1 VVLVASRAARRKQ
14 PAQYTRRT
22 PEVTPLYAAVRDEL
36 ETYLARAHDRE
47 RIVPRF
53 VERELRAYLQCG
65 LLRHGFVRAR
75 CADCGLDRLV
85 AFSCKGR
92 GFCPACVGRRMADTA
107 AHLVDRVLPQA
118 PVRQWVLSLPHSL
131 RYRLAFDA
139 ELCSAALDV
148 FIRSVFISLRR
159 RARARFGVQ
168 ARIARCGAVT
178 FVQRFGD
185 ALNLNVHFHSLVLDG
200 VYLREAD
207 GSAQFRTLAPPT
219 DAEVERVAASI
230 ALRLIRLLELRGLL
244 AGNPDETDP
253 LARDGSTLGELYAAS
268 IRHRTATGPRA
279 GRRVARVGDRIA
291 ADDLEPPRSK
301 RCAMVNGVS
310 LHANVA
316 VPARDRKRLERL
328 CRYVARP
335 PVSTARLAAQPDGRL
350 RYQLKRRWRD
360 GTTHVVFEPG
370 ELLERLVALIPPPR
384 AHQVRYHGVLAPAAA
399 GRAGI
404 CCDRRLA
411 EHSKTDS
418 SRGQLAPGNDRAG
431 NPIDTTSRSSA
442 RPSSRSGNSSHACG
456 DRDSNGFVSAP
467 NPRVPAP
474 PRARRLSWSALMQ
487 RVFVRDVLECPS
499 CRGRMR
505 VIAAIEQPE
514 IAAAILGS
522 LGLASRAPPAVPAR
536 QAELLCDPDL
546 ELAGPAD
553 DFTEPPSD

>member
-1 VVLVASRAARRKQ
+1 VLPLASRAARRTQ
-14 PAQYTRRT
+14 IAQYARRT
-22 PEVTPLYAAVRDEL
+22 PEQTPLYAVVRDEL
-36 ETYLARAHDRE
+36 ETYLARASERE
-47 RIVPRF
+47 RVVPRF

-65 LLRHGFVRAR
+65 LLCHGFVRVS

-92 GFCPACVGRRMADTA
+92 SFCPACVGRRMADTA

-139 ELCSAALDV
+139 ELCSAALNV

-185 ALNLNVHFHSLVLDG
+185 ALNLNVHFHSLILDG
-200 VYLREAD
+200 VYLRAAD

-230 ALRLIRLLELRGLL
+230 ARRLVRLLERRGLL

-253 LARDGSTLGELYAAS
+253 LAHDGSVLGELYAAS
-268 IRHRTATGPRA
+268 IRHRAATGRRA
-279 GRRVARVGDRIA
+279 GRRVTRVGDPVT
-291 ADDLEPPRSK
+291 ADDLEPLRSP

-335 PVSTARLAAQPDGRL
+335 PVSTARLAAQSDGLL
-350 RYQLKRRWRD
+350 RYRLKRRWRD

-384 AHQVRYHGVLAPAAA
+384 AHQVRYHGVLAPAAV
-399 GRAGI
+399 GRAAI
-404 CCDRRLA
+404 CCGRRLT
-411 EHSKTDS
+411 EHSKPDS
-418 SRGQLAPGNDRAG
+418 SQCPRVPGNDRTG
-431 NPIDTTSRSSA
+431 NPNDTTAGSSA
-442 RPSSRSGNSSHACG
+442 RRSTRSGNSSHACRSRNA
-456 DRDSNGFVSAP
+456 DPLVTAADSP
-467 NPRVPAP
+467 VPAP

-487 RVFVRDVLECPS
+487 RVFARDVLKCPS

-514 IAAAILGS
+514 IVAAILGS
-522 LGLASRAPPAVPAR
+522 LGLASRAPPLATAR
-536 QAELLCDPDL
+536 RADFFFEP
-546 ELAGPAD
+546 AGPAD
-553 DFTEPPSD
+553 DLTDPASD